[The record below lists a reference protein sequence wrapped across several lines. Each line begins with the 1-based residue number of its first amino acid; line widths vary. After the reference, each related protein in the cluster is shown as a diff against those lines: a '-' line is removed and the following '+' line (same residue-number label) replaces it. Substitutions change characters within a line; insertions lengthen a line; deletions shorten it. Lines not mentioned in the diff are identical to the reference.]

1 MRIFQKTI
9 GVALL
14 IMLVLLLPEI
24 GIADDLL
31 LATGFI
37 PAAFI
42 MLKGKLI

>member
-1 MRIFQKTI
+1 MKLFQRTI
-9 GVALL
+9 GISLL
-14 IMLVLLLPEI
+14 ILLVLLLPEI

-42 MLKGKLI
+42 MLKGKVI